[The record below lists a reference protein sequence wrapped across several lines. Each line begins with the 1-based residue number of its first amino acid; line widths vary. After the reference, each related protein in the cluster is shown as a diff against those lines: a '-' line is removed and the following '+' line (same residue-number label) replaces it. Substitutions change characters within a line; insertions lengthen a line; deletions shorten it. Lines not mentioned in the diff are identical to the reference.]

1 MTHLSNTIR
10 LTLALLASTFL
21 PLIYSTS
28 ILPLLLATHICVSFA
43 LFTPPPS
50 IPSNCQSHLARASF
64 KMLSSLQSA
73 FLLLCS
79 DSHHHV
85 PAVPPRSARG
95 HSELSCSWEIIPR
108 HEEVHPTISYLWQAR
123 RKTGSSLRSLMHPGW
138 NHPTTRQ
145 QQQWIETT
153 KTSLKEMFSKN
164 PHSNKMK
171 TDWMFFPVCSL
182 ARYWRQHSS
191 QPVWAEQPHTAK

>member
-28 ILPLLLATHICVSFA
+28 ILPLLLSTHICVSFA

-79 DSHHHV
+79 DSHHHI

-95 HSELSCSWEIIPR
+95 HSQLGNNPPSWR
-108 HEEVHPTISYLWQAR
+108 GTSYHFIFMTDETEN
-123 RKTGSSLRSLMHPGW
+123 RKFSSLSHAPWLEPSDHKA
-138 NHPTTRQ
+138 TTIVNRDH
-145 QQQWIETT
+145 
-153 KTSLKEMFSKN
+153 KNKFKRNALK
-164 PHSNKMK
+164 
-171 TDWMFFPVCSL
+171 
-182 ARYWRQHSS
+182 
-191 QPVWAEQPHTAK
+191 